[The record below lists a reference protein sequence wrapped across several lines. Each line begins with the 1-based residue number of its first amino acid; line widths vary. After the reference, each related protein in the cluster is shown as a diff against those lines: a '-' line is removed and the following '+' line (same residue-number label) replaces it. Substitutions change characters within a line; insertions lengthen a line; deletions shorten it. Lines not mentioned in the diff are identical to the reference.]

1 MTGSSPYARAIS
13 SEVGHIERRLQA
25 LQRGLDK
32 LGTRASSNARDAA
45 GDLSEAVS
53 SALSNWADRFRQGA
67 SSLGEQSAPF
77 FKDATRYGT
86 SAVSQILKETERRPL
101 FAIAVALSVGV
112 LIGMATRG
120 RGQ

>member
-86 SAVSQILKETERRPL
+86 ATLSQISKETERRPL
-101 FAIAVALSVGV
+101 FAIAVALGVGI

>member
-1 MTGSSPYARAIS
+1 MTGSSRYSRAFS
-13 SEVGHIERRLQA
+13 SEVGDIERRLQA
-25 LQRGLDK
+25 LQRGIDK

-45 GDLSEAVS
+45 DELSEAVS